1 MATAEAP
8 KRSAPRRRWP
18 AAEKR
23 RIVELTLRA
32 GASIGAI
39 AREHGLHASSLSHWK
54 ALYRAGRL
62 DAQAQSSSRAHAAPA
77 NATFVPVSLVRAVRR
92 PQPATRGLGP
102 VPRPARR
109 LSTDACGC
117 GSAVVQLVF
126 GSGVTLRIETDALD
140 AALVCALVA
149 ELQR

>member
-1 MATAEAP
+1 MAAAKAP
-8 KRSAPRRRWP
+8 KQSAPRRRWP

-32 GASIGAI
+32 GVSIGAI
-39 AREHGLHASSLSHWK
+39 AREHGLNPSSLSHWK
-54 ALYRAGRL
+54 TLYRAGRL

-77 NATFVPVSLVRAVRR
+77 NATFVPVSLVRAVRT

-102 VPRPARR
+102 DPRPARR
-109 LSTDACGC
+109 LSADAG

-149 ELQR
+149 ELHR